1 MKLPCMY
8 TRINKLPKD
17 HHFFLFGARGVGKS
31 TLLHHIFEQQH
42 CLWIDLLDL
51 DEEARFS
58 RDPMLLES
66 IILALPSS
74 CTHIVIDE
82 IQKIPKLLDVV
93 HRLIE
98 NPASK
103 QFFILTGSSARK
115 LKRGGANLLA
125 GRAFVYHLFPLS
137 FLELGEQFQLNAVLS
152 WGTLPKIYQLQNP
165 ETKQKFLNAYAHTY
179 LKEEI
184 WGEQFIKKLD
194 PFRYFLEVAAQNNGK
209 IINHSNIARN
219 VNVTD
224 MTVKEYYQILEDT
237 LIGFH
242 LPAFKHSFRKRL
254 GTKSKFYFFDTGVAR
269 ALCRALTIPVQIGTS
284 YYGDL
289 FEHFIITEC
298 MKFADYYNLDYR
310 FSYLQTHS
318 GVEIDLIVDRPG
330 KPYLFIEI
338 KSDQNVAREKLNN
351 LRDISLEIGNCE
363 AVCFSQDKYAKRF
376 DTVLVL
382 PWQEGIKRYFS
393 NAGVSH

>member
-1 MKLPCMY
+1 MY
-8 TRINKLPKD
+8 ERINKLPINQ
-17 HHFFLFGARGVGKS
+17 HFFLFGARGVGKS
-31 TLLHHIFEQQH
+31 TLLQHLFERQH

-51 DEEARFS
+51 DEEARLS
-58 RDPMLLES
+58 RDPMQLES
-66 IILALPSS
+66 MVLALPASY
-74 CTHIVIDE
+74 THVVIDE

-98 NPASK
+98 NPNNK
-103 QFFILTGSSARK
+103 KFFILTGSSARK

-137 FLELGEQFQLNAVLS
+137 FLELGEQFQLNAILS
-152 WGTLPKIYQLQNP
+152 WGSLPKIFQLENP
-165 ETKQKFLNAYAHTY
+165 LEKQKFLNAYAHTY

-184 WGEQFIKKLD
+184 WAEQFIKKLD
-194 PFRYFLEVAAQNNGK
+194 PFRHFLEVAAQNNGK
-209 IINHSNIARN
+209 IINHSNIARD

-254 GTKSKFYFFDTGVAR
+254 GTKSKFYFFDIGVTR
-269 ALCRALTIPVQIGTS
+269 ALARLLTIPVQNGTS

-289 FEHFIITEC
+289 FEHFIIIEC
-298 MKFADYYNLDYR
+298 MKLADYYNLDYR

-338 KSDQNVAREKLNN
+338 KSEQNVAREKLNN
-351 LRDISLEIGNCE
+351 LRDLSMEIGLCE
-363 AVCFSQDKYAKRF
+363 AVCFSQDKHAKRF

-382 PWQEGIKRYFS
+382 PWQEGIKRYFTDM
-393 NAGVSH
+393 AMR